1 MLKTSSSKIAIILVL
16 LLTHFFC
23 AESFAE
29 DSSINNDI
37 VKEIEKTLL
46 FDKYSREKINVYKA
60 SKLKKKSDY
69 TIGQDFEE
77 KKNKEIDIVI
87 VDSKAENFDLRQKEK
102 LAYNA
107 VLIGQYEV
115 ALELYKQVIAA
126 EPNNYYSRFSLAV
139 VYQKLGQINQ
149 AKKIYRDLLKIDSTN
164 EEEVIGNLLAILIE
178 ESPKDSL
185 YLLSRLTTQNPKSA
199 YVLAQASVAYEKMK
213 NYDQAIK
220 LLQKALEIDP
230 ENFVYKYNL
239 AVIYDKTSNTQEAL
253 NLYQEVAKNYSSQ
266 DQLISIDQIEKR
278 IQSIKNKI

>member
-1 MLKTSSSKIAIILVL
+1 MLKTNLFKIAKILIL
-16 LLTHFFC
+16 LITQLYFT
-23 AESFAE
+23 ESFAD

-46 FDKYSREKINVYKA
+46 FDKYSREKINIYKA

-126 EPNNYYSRFSLAV
+126 ESSNYYSKFSLAV

-149 AKKIYRDLLKIDSTN
+149 AKKIYRDLLKIDSVN

-230 ENFVYKYNL
+230 E
-239 AVIYDKTSNTQEAL
+239 
-253 NLYQEVAKNYSSQ
+253 
-266 DQLISIDQIEKR
+266 KR
-278 IQSIKNKI
+278 IYI